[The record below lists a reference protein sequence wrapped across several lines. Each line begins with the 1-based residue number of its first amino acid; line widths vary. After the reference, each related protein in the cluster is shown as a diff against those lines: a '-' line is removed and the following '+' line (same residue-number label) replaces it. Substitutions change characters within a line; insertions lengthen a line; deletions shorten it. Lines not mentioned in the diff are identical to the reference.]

1 MRLNYIVL
9 PLLLTACASPQERCI
24 SDANRELTIIN
35 DLVNE
40 TKGNVARGFAVGIEE
55 EVIVRRGLCDGET
68 EDGIAIKVAC
78 DRTITLERRVPVAI
92 DLNAER
98 AKLASLIERQN
109 ELQSKLNARV
119 DQCRA
124 QFPES

>member
-9 PLLLTACASPQERCI
+9 PLLLAACASPQERCI
-24 SDANRELTIIN
+24 SDANRELSIITG
-35 DLVNE
+35 LVNE
-40 TKGNVARGFAVGIEE
+40 TRANIARGFAVGTEE
-55 EVIVRRGLCDGET
+55 DVIVRRGLCDGQT
-68 EDGIAIKVAC
+68 EDGVAIKVAC
-78 DRTITLERRVPVAI
+78 DRTITRERRVPVAI

-98 AKLASLIERQN
+98 AKLASLVERQT
-109 ELQSKLNARV
+109 ELRTNLNNRV